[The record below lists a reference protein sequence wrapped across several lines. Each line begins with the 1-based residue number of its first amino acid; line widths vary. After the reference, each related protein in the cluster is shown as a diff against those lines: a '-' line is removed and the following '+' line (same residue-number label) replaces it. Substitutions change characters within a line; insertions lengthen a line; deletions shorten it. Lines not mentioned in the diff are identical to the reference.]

1 MFHIFINNGVHVQ
14 KGQLIGHVT
23 DPFGKAERKVIAN
36 LSGYIICVN
45 ESPVVYK
52 GDAIVHI
59 GNE

>member
-23 DPFGKAERKVIAN
+23 DPFGKAERKVISN